1 MSRNLL
7 LNNTKTHAN
16 MNNTSS
22 NININMN
29 MSMNMSM
36 SGVHGKN
43 GSKADNVGRY

>member
-22 NININMN
+22 NINMNINM
-29 MSMNMSM
+29 SMSM